1 MSNRTRT
8 ESGRIVSYVL
18 LKKLA
23 HKIKQR
29 EKQIRA
35 LAKEQRSLFV
45 DEQSMRKVLP
55 RSFLLDNDN
64 ITQSNSAETKKS
76 STKVGYAEP
85 LLLSLESNAF

>member
-1 MSNRTRT
+1 M
-8 ESGRIVSYVL
+8 L

-29 EKQIRA
+29 EKHIRA

-55 RSFLLDNDN
+55 RSFLIDNDN
-64 ITQSNSAETKKS
+64 ISKSYSTERKKSVSKVGSAE
-76 STKVGYAEP
+76 P
-85 LLLSLESNAF
+85 MLLSLESNAFKADAK